1 TAKRDVYFELNG
13 EPRIVS
19 VDDTSVKP
27 EVVARVRA
35 DPANKNQLGAPM
47 SGAVVEI
54 KVAVGDKVK
63 AGQAVCV
70 LSAMKMETVVGA
82 PADGV
87 IEALH
92 VAIGDNL
99 GAGDLI
105 CLVKTE

>member
-1 TAKRDVYFELNG
+1 AL
-13 EPRIVS
+13 
-19 VDDTSVKP
+19 
-27 EVVARVRA
+27 
-35 DPANKNQLGAPM
+35 
-47 SGAVVEI
+47 
-54 KVAVGDKVK
+54 